1 MIKFT
6 VFMKSTAVIASLWLV
21 LIVPGWAQPLGET
34 EKELLR
40 IQDEWAAARVKRDVP
55 YLERL
60 YAREFRVH
68 SMNGSVVSRQA
79 DIAAFASGELKPDL
93 VQDQD
98 MEVSVYGDTA
108 LVTGIEN
115 LAGTYKG
122 NYGEM
127 ALRFLNVFV
136 HREGRW
142 QLVVHQ
148 STPVPEK

>member
-6 VFMKSTAVIASLWLV
+6 GFMKSAAVIAPLWLV
-21 LIVPGWAQPLGET
+21 LIVPGCAQSLGET

-40 IQDEWAAARVKRDVP
+40 IQDEWAGARVKRDVP

-98 MEVSVYGDTA
+98 MEVPVYGETA
-108 LVTGIEN
+108 LLTGIEN

-136 HREGRW
+136 RREGRW

-148 STPVPEK
+148 STPVPKK

>member
-1 MIKFT
+1 MIKLAYF
-6 VFMKSTAVIASLWLV
+6 VKSAAVITSLCLV
-21 LIVPGWAQPLGET
+21 LTTPGWAQSLGET

-40 IQDEWAAARVKRDVP
+40 IQDEWAAARVNRDVP

-68 SMNGSVVSRQA
+68 AMNGSVVSRQA
-79 DIAAFASGELKPDL
+79 DIAAFASGDLKPDL

-127 ALRFLNVFV
+127 ALRFFSVFV
-136 HREGRW
+136 RREGRW
-142 QLVVHQ
+142 QWVVHQ
-148 STPVPEK
+148 STPVPKK

>member
-1 MIKFT
+1 MLKFT
-6 VFMKSTAVIASLWLV
+6 GFMKSAMAVASLWLV
-21 LIVPGWAQPLGET
+21 LVAPGRAQSVGET
-34 EKELLR
+34 EKELLK
-40 IQDEWAAARVKRDVP
+40 IQEEWAAARVKRDVP

-68 SMNGSVVSRQA
+68 SMNGSVVGRDA
-79 DIAAFASGELKPDL
+79 DIAAFASGDLKPDL

-115 LAGTYKG
+115 VAGTYKG
-122 NYGEM
+122 NYGAM

-136 HREGRW
+136 RRDGRW

-148 STPVPEK
+148 STLVPK